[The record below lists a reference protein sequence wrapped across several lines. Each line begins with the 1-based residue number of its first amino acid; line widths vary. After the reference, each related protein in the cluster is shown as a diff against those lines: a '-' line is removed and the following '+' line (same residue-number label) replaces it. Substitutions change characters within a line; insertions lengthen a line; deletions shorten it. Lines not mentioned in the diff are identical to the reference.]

1 MAAEPQAGPPQT
13 PHPTGQTGT
22 LGLLVR
28 RIDRTQYPGGEIEH
42 PAKKLEII
50 VKYSSVFEYLQ
61 FSEEI
66 LNYD

>member
-1 MAAEPQAGPPQT
+1 MAAESQAGPPQT
-13 PHPTGQTGT
+13 PYSIGQTGT

-28 RIDRTQYPGGEIEH
+28 RTYRTQYPGRAIEH